1 MPYNPGIE
9 DRSGQLR
16 AQGKISQVG
25 NIAEGLAEGFRAYE
39 QNKVRNQA
47 LQGENDGLVKVFLQ
61 DPEMS
66 RYAPEGIDK
75 FLQKAQSGGGL
86 TLDDNIRLNGMLNT
100 AIKTKGAIQQQ
111 ALQAEQVK
119 AMQLQQQA
127 AQAQLL
133 REKSDEAALAAA
145 LRQFDPQQPT
155 PEIPRLDASGLRPR
169 VPSPSGVP
177 ELDASGL
184 EPAPTAAPAAR
195 AQFDP
200 GNFLREYFSKGGSTS
215 GLDRVDTALKMLMP
229 QKVAKAVTP
238 GTIRSVDEKGNP
250 IEITIDT
257 QTGTELGRGPVTQP
271 PRPYRTAQ
279 EEHDAELAKTAGAE
293 EAKTTSSILD
303 GVRNQAEAA
312 RMTLADIGDIKQLYE
327 EGAASGFGQEWLTKG
342 SAMLG
347 RLGYADKNA
356 LANQQALDTALNR
369 FILTQSKVLGQGQ
382 GAMSD
387 FERRLFEE
395 SSASP
400 TRSREANL
408 LLLSAMQS
416 VAERAAKMDEER
428 LKLEDQGISRD
439 KIARR
444 MERMRAEIP
453 IQGLA
458 ELAKMNRIK
467 PTPAAGDSGASPV
480 GAAGW
485 TAEDEAKYQAELKRR
500 NAQSK
505 K

>member
-169 VPSPSGVP
+169 VPSPTGVP

-229 QKVAKAVTP
+229 QKPGKAVTI

-250 IEITIDT
+250 IDITIDT

-271 PRPYRTAQ
+271 PRQYRTDK
-279 EEHDAELAKTAGAE
+279 EEHDAALARESGTE

-312 RMTLADIGDIKQLYE
+312 RMTLSDVKTIKGLYD
-327 EGAASGFGQEWLTKG
+327 EGATSGFGQPWLTKG
-342 SAMLG
+342 AAVLG
-347 RLGYADKNA
+347 RLGYGDPKT
-356 LANQQALDTALNR
+356 LASQQALDTTLNR
-369 FILTQSKVLGQGQ
+369 FVLNQSKVMGQGQ

-395 SSASP
+395 SSANP
-400 TRSREANL
+400 NRSREANL
-408 LLLSAMQS
+408 LLLSAMES

-458 ELAKMNRIK
+458 ELARLNSDTQKA
-467 PTPAAGDSGASPV
+467 PSPASGGAPAGGV
-480 GAAGW
+480 NWNAAK
-485 TAEDEAKYQAELKRR
+485 EARLRQLEAQR
-500 NAQSK
+500 NAK